1 MSEKTTFTL
10 KGYQSIIKIAKK
22 VGNSAYAPI
31 PASWLDREVTIIL
44 TGDEKVKVIPI
55 EE

>member
-10 KGYQSIIKIAKK
+10 KGYQSIIRKAKR
-22 VGNSAYAPI
+22 VGNGAYAPI
-31 PASWLDREVTIIL
+31 PVEWLDREITIIL
-44 TGDEKVKVIPI
+44 TGDETVKDIPI